1 MTIST
6 SALTELTGLAVSGA
20 TAEDLMR
27 PAAAA
32 ECLHDLDEHGVL
44 VYRQIGLSDD
54 ELVAFSR
61 TLGTVVVQPTGEHRL
76 PEIQTITMDPTKT
89 NPVMAS
95 YRRGNF
101 YWHIDGATL
110 EVPQKATVLIARTVD
125 PAGGD
130 TEFANTYAAYAAL
143 SDARKAEIADLRVR
157 HSFAHAQSLGNPDA
171 GPEERRAW
179 QRVPDRTHPLVWTR
193 RNGRRSL
200 LLGAT
205 AAEVVGWPAQRG
217 RALLDELLEWSTQ
230 PRFTLRHKWSVG
242 DLVIWDNTGMLH
254 RALPFA
260 ATSVRRIHRTT
271 IAGEESVSA
280 A

>member
-101 YWHIDGATL
+101 YWHPGGATL
-110 EVPQKATVLIARTVD
+110 AGPRTAPELNARTVD
-125 PAGGD
+125 PARGD
-130 TEFANTYAAYAAL
+130 PALANSYA
-143 SDARKAEIADLRVR
+143 S
-157 HSFAHAQSLGNPDA
+157 H
-171 GPEERRAW
+171 
-179 QRVPDRTHPLVWTR
+179 
-193 RNGRRSL
+193 
-200 LLGAT
+200 
-205 AAEVVGWPAQRG
+205 
-217 RALLDELLEWSTQ
+217 
-230 PRFTLRHKWSVG
+230 
-242 DLVIWDNTGMLH
+242 
-254 RALPFA
+254 
-260 ATSVRRIHRTT
+260 
-271 IAGEESVSA
+271 
-280 A
+280 

>member
-101 YWHIDGATL
+101 YWDIGGATL
-110 EVPQKATVLIARTVD
+110 GGPPKATVVIGRTVGT
-125 PAGGD
+125 AGGD
-130 TEFANTYAAYAAL
+130 TPFANTHAASAG
-143 SDARKAEIADLRVR
+143 LRHPR
-157 HSFAHAQSLGNPDA
+157 HAQ
-171 GPEERRAW
+171 
-179 QRVPDRTHPLVWTR
+179 T
-193 RNGRRSL
+193 
-200 LLGAT
+200 
-205 AAEVVGWPAQRG
+205 
-217 RALLDELLEWSTQ
+217 
-230 PRFTLRHKWSVG
+230 
-242 DLVIWDNTGMLH
+242 
-254 RALPFA
+254 
-260 ATSVRRIHRTT
+260 
-271 IAGEESVSA
+271 
-280 A
+280 